1 MLSDYICLNNKTFEI
16 EEESGS
22 IPVDKQLAK
31 IISILNQKGY
41 LVEMFS
47 IARITKP
54 FLIAALVHDLIEQE
68 LLVVNEN
75 TKDKIKKVI
84 NNSDYEATLICFKNE
99 YKFDKL
105 PTGYKLIGKNL
116 HYNLK
121 ILKVSE
127 NIETKELIELYK
139 EHEESIKNLE
149 NWAIELPKNNR

>member
-1 MLSDYICLNNKTFEI
+1 MLSDYVCLNNKTFEI
-16 EEESGS
+16 EEESKN

-31 IISILNQKGY
+31 TISILNQKGY

-47 IARITKP
+47 RARITKP
-54 FLIAALVHDLIEQE
+54 FLIGALVHDLIEQE

-105 PTGYKLIGKNL
+105 PTGYKLIGKNI

-121 ILKVSE
+121 ILKDSE

-149 NWAIELPKNNR
+149 DWAIELPKNNR

>member
-1 MLSDYICLNNKTFEI
+1 MLSDYTCLNNNNFEI
-16 EEESGS
+16 EEENDS

-31 IISILNQKGY
+31 AISILNQKGY

-47 IARITKP
+47 RARITKP
-54 FLIAALVHDLIEQE
+54 FLIGALVHDLIEQE

-121 ILKVSE
+121 ILKDSE

-149 NWAIELPKNNR
+149 NWAIDLPKNNR

>member
-1 MLSDYICLNNKTFEI
+1 
-16 EEESGS
+16 
-22 IPVDKQLAK
+22 
-31 IISILNQKGY
+31 
-41 LVEMFS
+41 MFS
-47 IARITKP
+47 RARITKP
-54 FLIAALVHDLIEQE
+54 FLIGALVHDLIEQE

-105 PTGYKLIGKNL
+105 PIGYKLIGKNL

-121 ILKVSE
+121 ILKDSE

-139 EHEESIKNLE
+139 EHEESINNLE
-149 NWAIELPKNNR
+149 NWAIDLPKNNR